1 MKNEKIR
8 QKTGVTA
15 VNSAAKNDNLIQWLT
30 DEKSAA
36 FFGRAF
42 AVKADVLAHLLTGE
56 GTLADIG
63 RRRGIS
69 RQAVHNHAVKARKI
83 YVTPSIEV

>member
-1 MKNEKIR
+1 MKNEEIR
-8 QKTGVTA
+8 QKTGATA
-15 VNSAAKNDNLIQWLT
+15 VNSAAKNDNLIAWLNDPRT
-30 DEKSAA
+30 AA

-42 AVKADVLAHLLTGE
+42 TIKADVLAHLLTGD

-69 RQAVHNHAVKARKI
+69 RQAVHKQAVKARQI
-83 YVTPSIEV
+83 FFPPSEES

>member
-1 MKNEKIR
+1 MKN
-8 QKTGVTA
+8 QA
-15 VNSAAKNDNLIQWLT
+15 NHLIQWLT

-42 AVKADVLAHLLTGE
+42 TIKADVLAHLLTGD

-69 RQAVHNHAVKARKI
+69 RQAVHRHAVKARKI
-83 YVTPSIEV
+83 YISRH

>member
-1 MKNEKIR
+1 MLCFNALR
-8 QKTGVTA
+8 QQKRNVS
-15 VNSAAKNDNLIQWLT
+15 NDFMKNDNLIQWLT

-42 AVKADVLAHLLTGE
+42 AIKADVLAHLLTGN

-69 RQAVHNHAVKARKI
+69 RQAVHKHAVKARKI
-83 YVTPSIEV
+83 YFTPSIGI